1 MTMGSGGLVFQP
13 AGNHLPHRLATSGWQ
28 RRKSWASRKALPL
41 CVAGRARTPPAPMP
55 LQLMSIGQE
64 TSTEDYQP
72 DDSELTFVVPKGI
85 AESTAAKLKLN
96 CNGAIVERKLNA
108 KE

>member
-1 MTMGSGGLVFQP
+1 
-13 AGNHLPHRLATSGWQ
+13 
-28 RRKSWASRKALPL
+28 
-41 CVAGRARTPPAPMP
+41 MP